1 MYHIPC
7 KQTEQKEDAAVSLG
21 SNLFNARKES
31 GLSQEETAGKLGVSR
46 QTISKWELNALLVL
60 KDMLAAVWRRRKTGA
75 RRGD

>member
-1 MYHIPC
+1 M
-7 KQTEQKEDAAVSLG
+7 SLG
-21 SNLFNARKES
+21 GNLFNARKES
-31 GLSQEETAGKLGVSR
+31 GLSQEETAGKLGVSG

>member
-1 MYHIPC
+1 M
-7 KQTEQKEDAAVSLG
+7 SLG
-21 SNLFNARKES
+21 SNLFSARKKS